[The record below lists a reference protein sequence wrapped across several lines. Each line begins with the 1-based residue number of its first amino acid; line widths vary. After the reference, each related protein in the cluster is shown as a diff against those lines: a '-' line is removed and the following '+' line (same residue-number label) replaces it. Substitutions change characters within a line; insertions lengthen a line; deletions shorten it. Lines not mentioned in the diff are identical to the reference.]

1 MEHKIR
7 LDHARTVI
15 IISSPGRR
23 SAIAR
28 PPGFRLASSNADIP
42 PKKVRSLLLLS
53 GARTA

>member
-15 IISSPGRR
+15 IISSPGRP
-23 SAIAR
+23 AIAR

-53 GARTA
+53 GATTA